1 MRTAED
7 QELAAG
13 CILPENW
20 DSQWKFRLEPQYEAQ
35 TMRNTLVTLFTVFV
49 IAAPGAV
56 GADESLGTW
65 ELNMGKSKFNPT
77 APVKSLT
84 TTREAAEGGV
94 NQTTIGEQVDGTKIN
109 SRYTA
114 KYDGKEYPVT
124 GAPWDTISIKQVDSN
139 TFTTVTKNT
148 GGKYKST
155 GRTVISKDGKT
166 MTTTSKGINAEG
178 KPFNYTMVW
187 EKQSGDTSGIDATTS
202 THSSPI
208 TPTKPKPG
216 KQ

>member
-1 MRTAED
+1 
-7 QELAAG
+7 
-13 CILPENW
+13 
-20 DSQWKFRLEPQYEAQ
+20 
-35 TMRNTLVTLFTVFV
+35 MRNILVKLATVLV
-49 IAAPGAV
+49 ITVMGAF

-65 ELNMGKSKFNPT
+65 KLNVRKSKFNPT

-94 NQTTIGEQVDGTKIN
+94 KLTTAGEQADGTKIN
-109 SRYTA
+109 SSYTA
-114 KYDGKEYPVT
+114 KYDGNDYPVI

-139 TFTTVTKNT
+139 TFTSVTKKT

-166 MTTTSKGINAEG
+166 MTTTSKGINAQG
-178 KPFNYTMVW
+178 KPFSYTMVW
-187 EKQSGDTSGIDATTS
+187 EKQSGDQSGIDATIG

-208 TPTKPKPG
+208 TPTKAKPG
-216 KQ
+216 TQ

>member
-1 MRTAED
+1 MDALRGCNTALQPLNFHEEKAM
-7 QELAAG
+7 QN
-13 CILPENW
+13 ILV
-20 DSQWKFRLEPQYEAQ
+20 K
-35 TMRNTLVTLFTVFV
+35 LFTVLV
-49 IAAPGAV
+49 ITAVGAF

-65 ELNMGKSKFNPT
+65 KLNMGKSKFNPT
-77 APVKSLT
+77 ASVKSLT
-84 TTREAAEGGV
+84 TTREAAEGGLKL
-94 NQTTIGEQVDGTKIN
+94 TTTGEQADGTKIN
-109 SRYTA
+109 SSYTA
-114 KYDGKEYPVT
+114 KYDGNDYPVT

-155 GRTVISKDGKT
+155 GRTVISKDGMT

-178 KPFNYTMVW
+178 NPFNYTMVW
-187 EKQSGDTSGIDATTS
+187 EKQSGDQSGIDGTIN

-208 TPTKPKPG
+208 TPVKPKPG

>member
-1 MRTAED
+1 
-7 QELAAG
+7 
-13 CILPENW
+13 
-20 DSQWKFRLEPQYEAQ
+20 
-35 TMRNTLVTLFTVFV
+35 MRNILVKLLTVLV
-49 IAAPGAV
+49 ITTVGAF

-65 ELNMGKSKFNPT
+65 KLNIGKSKFNPT

-94 NQTTIGEQVDGTKIN
+94 KLSAMGEQADGTKIN
-109 SRYTA
+109 SSYTA
-114 KYDGKEYPVT
+114 KYDGNDYPVT

-139 TFTTVTKNT
+139 TFTTIMKHI

-166 MTTTSKGINAEG
+166 MTTTSKGSNAEG
-178 KPFNYTMVW
+178 NPFNYTMVW
-187 EKQSGDTSGIDATTS
+187 EKQWGDQSGIDGTIS
-202 THSSPI
+202 THSSPM
-208 TPTKPKPG
+208 TPAKPKPG

>member
-1 MRTAED
+1 
-7 QELAAG
+7 
-13 CILPENW
+13 
-20 DSQWKFRLEPQYEAQ
+20 
-35 TMRNTLVTLFTVFV
+35 MRNFLVKLCTVSV
-49 IAAPGAV
+49 ITAIGAF

-65 ELNMGKSKFNPT
+65 KLNMAKSKFNPT

-94 NQTTIGEQVDGTKIN
+94 KVTTTGEQADGTKVN
-109 SRYTA
+109 SSYTA
-114 KYDGKEYPVT
+114 KYDGNESPVT
-124 GAPWDTISIKQVDSN
+124 GSPWDKISIKQVDSN
-139 TFTTVTKNT
+139 TFTTATKKT

-155 GRTVISKDGKT
+155 ARTVISKDGKT

-187 EKQSGDTSGIDATTS
+187 DKQSGDQSGIDASIS

-208 TPTKPKPG
+208 APAKPKPG
-216 KQ
+216 KP

>member
-1 MRTAED
+1 
-7 QELAAG
+7 
-13 CILPENW
+13 
-20 DSQWKFRLEPQYEAQ
+20 
-35 TMRNTLVTLFTVFV
+35 MRNILVKLFTVLV
-49 IAAPGAV
+49 ITAVGAF

-65 ELNMGKSKFNPT
+65 KLNLGKSKFKPT

-84 TTREAAEGGV
+84 TTREAVEGGLKL
-94 NQTTIGEQVDGTKIN
+94 TTTGEQADGTKIN
-109 SRYTA
+109 SSYTA
-114 KYDGKEYPVT
+114 KYDGNDYPVT

-155 GRTVISKDGKT
+155 GRTVISKDGMT

-178 KPFNYTMVW
+178 NPFNYTMVW
-187 EKQSGDTSGIDATTS
+187 EKQSGDQSGIDGTIS
-202 THSSPI
+202 THSGPI
-208 TPTKPKPG
+208 TPAKPKPG

>member
-1 MRTAED
+1 
-7 QELAAG
+7 
-13 CILPENW
+13 
-20 DSQWKFRLEPQYEAQ
+20 
-35 TMRNTLVTLFTVFV
+35 MRNLLVKLFTVLV
-49 IAAPGAV
+49 ITAIGAF

-65 ELNMGKSKFNPT
+65 KLNMGKSKFNPT

-94 NQTTIGEQVDGTKIN
+94 KLTTTGEQADGTKIN
-109 SRYTA
+109 SSYTA
-114 KYDGKEYPVT
+114 KYDGNDYVVT

-139 TFTTVTKNT
+139 TFTTVTKKT

-166 MTTTSKGINAEG
+166 MTTTSKGTNAEG

-187 EKQSGDTSGIDATTS
+187 EKQSGDQSGIDASIS

-208 TPTKPKPG
+208 TPAKPKPG

>member
-1 MRTAED
+1 M
-7 QELAAG
+7 
-13 CILPENW
+13 
-20 DSQWKFRLEPQYEAQ
+20 
-35 TMRNTLVTLFTVFV
+35 LVKLFTVLVSVLV
-49 IAAPGAV
+49 ITAMGAF

-65 ELNMGKSKFNPT
+65 KLNIGKSKFNPT

-94 NQTTIGEQVDGTKIN
+94 KLTTTGEQSDGTKIN
-109 SRYTA
+109 SSYTA
-114 KYDGKEYPVT
+114 KYDGSDYPVT

-139 TFTTVTKNT
+139 TFTTVTKKT
-148 GGKYKST
+148 DGKYKST

-166 MTTTSKGINAEG
+166 MTTTSKGVNAEG
-178 KPFNYTMVW
+178 KPINYTMVW
-187 EKQSGDTSGIDATTS
+187 EKQSGDQSGIDATIS

-208 TPTKPKPG
+208 APAKPKPG

>member
-1 MRTAED
+1 
-7 QELAAG
+7 
-13 CILPENW
+13 
-20 DSQWKFRLEPQYEAQ
+20 
-35 TMRNTLVTLFTVFV
+35 MRNILVKPFTVLV
-49 IAAPGAV
+49 ITAMGAF

-65 ELNMGKSKFNPT
+65 KLNIGKSKFNPT
-77 APVKSLT
+77 APVKSLI

-94 NQTTIGEQVDGTKIN
+94 KLTTTGEQADGIKIN
-109 SRYTA
+109 SSYQA
-114 KYDGKEYPVT
+114 KYDGNDYPVT
-124 GAPWDTISIKQVDSN
+124 GAPWDTIAIKQVDSN

-148 GGKYKST
+148 GGKYRST

-178 KPFNYTMVW
+178 KPFNYSMVW
-187 EKQSGDTSGIDATTS
+187 EKQSGDQSGIDATIG

-208 TPTKPKPG
+208 TPSKAKPG

>member
-1 MRTAED
+1 MLNIRVRLFAVLVITAVC
-7 QELAAG
+7 A
-13 CILPENW
+13 
-20 DSQWKFRLEPQYEAQ
+20 F
-35 TMRNTLVTLFTVFV
+35 
-49 IAAPGAV
+49 

-65 ELNMGKSKFNPT
+65 KLNVGKSKFNPI

-94 NQTTIGEQVDGTKIN
+94 KLTTTGEQADGKEIN

-114 KYDGKEYPVT
+114 KYDGNDYPVT
-124 GAPWDTISIKQVDSN
+124 GAPWDTISIKQVDPN
-139 TFTTVTKNT
+139 TFTTITKNT

-187 EKQSGDTSGIDATTS
+187 EKQWGDQSGIDDTIS

-208 TPTKPKPG
+208 TPTKPNPG